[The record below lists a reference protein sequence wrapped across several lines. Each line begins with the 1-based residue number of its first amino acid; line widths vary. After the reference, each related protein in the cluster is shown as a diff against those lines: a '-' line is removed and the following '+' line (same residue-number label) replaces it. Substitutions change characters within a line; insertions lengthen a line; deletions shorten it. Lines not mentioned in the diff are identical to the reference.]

1 MEKFRGKQVC
11 SDPKKPGQPEHF
23 QTDTS
28 CPAHCL
34 KDRTLNFFE
43 NGTGDFYI
51 DRKGDLIVNK
61 TEAFQVSNL
70 RSVPHPYY
78 IYIEKK
84 SGFHI
89 LLVFLFHFQN
99 MTVENYC
106 VTYTCDDNVGDEGAW
121 MVYLKS
127 CLCMKNDSVIF
138 DQLGENNYLMINLI
152 TKTLY
157 TLDN

>member
-1 MEKFRGKQVC
+1 MEKFHGKQVC

-34 KDRTLNFFE
+34 KDITLKIFE
-43 NGTGDFYI
+43 NGRIGDFYI
-51 DRKGDLIVNK
+51 DEKGHLIVNK
-61 TEAFQVSNL
+61 TEAFQVSTL
-70 RSVPHPYY
+70 STSVPHPY
-78 IYIEKK
+78 
-84 SGFHI
+84 I
-89 LLVFLFHFQN
+89 LGGKTLFSHPACFSFHFQN

-106 VTYTCDDNVGDEGAW
+106 VTYHCNDDVGDW
-121 MVYLKS
+121 MVHLKS

-138 DQLGENNYLMINLI
+138 DKLGENNYLMINLI

-157 TLDN
+157 TIIR